1 MKPGYKQTEVGV
13 LPVDWGVREVSELA
27 KIITGPFGTLLK
39 ASEYTD
45 FDGVPQISVGE
56 IGDGFFRVA
65 DHTSKIPPAVTSRLP
80 QYLLRVGDVVFGRKG
95 AVDRSALV
103 TERENGWFLGSDGIS
118 VRPIVQ
124 CHPQYLAAQFSSS
137 DTKSWLQQN
146 AIGTTMA
153 SLNQKI
159 LGRVRLPFAPLDEQV
174 AIAAALS
181 DVDALLAGLD
191 KLIAKKRDIK
201 QATMQQLLTGKTR
214 LPGFAGAWESVRLG
228 DCLTFIKNA
237 VFSRAELE
245 VDGGVRYLHYGDI
258 HTSTDVYLDSASVA
272 MPFLS
277 EDRASGVARL
287 RDGDLVFVDA
297 TEDLAGVGKSVE
309 VAGLADGQLVAGLH
323 TIAVRF
329 DKKVLA
335 DGFKAYLQFIPDFRR
350 HLCSLAAGTKVLS
363 TNRSHISSAQLALPA
378 VEEQEAIAFVLRS
391 MDGEL
396 KKLEAQREKTR
407 LLKQGMMQELLT
419 GRTRLV

>member
-1 MKPGYKQTEVGV
+1 MKEGFKKTALGV
-13 LPVDWGVREVSELA
+13 
-27 KIITGPFGTLLK
+27 
-39 ASEYTD
+39 
-45 FDGVPQISVGE
+45 
-56 IGDGFFRVA
+56 
-65 DHTSKIPPAVTSRLP
+65 IPECWAVT
-80 QYLLRVGDVVFGRKG
+80 RVGDIACVKDGTHQTPKYVDVGIPFYSVEQVTSNDFDDVKFISCEEHKLLTKNFRIEKG
-95 AVDRSALV
+95 DVLMTRIGSIGVCKLIDWNVDASFYVSLALLKI
-103 TERENGWFLGSDGIS
+103 NCASSSFFA
-118 VRPIVQ
+118 
-124 CHPQYLAAQFSSS
+124 QYSESAQFKGEVELHSLSYAIPKKINLGPIS
-137 DTKSWLQQN
+137 D
-146 AIGTTMA
+146 
-153 SLNQKI
+153 
-159 LGRVRLPFAPLDEQV
+159 VRIVLPPPEEQH
-174 AIAAALS
+174 AIAAVLS

-214 LPGFAGAWESVRLG
+214 LPDFAGAWESVRLG

-245 VDGGVRYLHYGDI
+245 VDGEVRYLHYGDI
-258 HTSTDVYLDSASVA
+258 HTSTDVYLDPASVA

-287 RDGDLVFVDA
+287 RDGDLIFVDA

-363 TNRSHISSAQLALPA
+363 TNRAHISSAQLALPA
-378 VEEQEAIAFVLRS
+378 VEEQQAIAFVLQG
-391 MDGEL
+391 MDEEL
-396 KKLEAQREKTR
+396 KRLEVQREKTR

-419 GRTRLV
+419 GRTRLI

>member
-214 LPGFAGAWESVRLG
+214 LPGFTCPWEVRRLG
-228 DCLTFIKNA
+228 EMASIRNNKILPQDVKPDTLCVELEHVEQGTGKIL
-237 VFSRAELE
+237 VHGRAEGSSAAKYRFMAGDVLFGRLRSYLRKYWLAGS
-245 VDGGVRYLHYGDI
+245 DGI
-258 HTSTDVYLDSASVA
+258 CSTEIWPIVANEDFLIPEFLFYSVQMDSFINAASVSYGTH
-272 MPFLS
+272 MPRADWSVILNYEMGLPSVS
-277 EDRASGVARL
+277 EQ
-287 RDGDLVFVDA
+287 
-297 TEDLAGVGKSVE
+297 VE
-309 VAGLADGQLVAGLH
+309 
-323 TIAVRF
+323 IA
-329 DKKVLA
+329 A
-335 DGFKAYLQFIPDFRR
+335 
-350 HLCSLAAGTKVLS
+350 VLS
-363 TNRSHISSAQLALPA
+363 DMDRELQG
-378 VEEQEAIAFVLRS
+378 LR
-391 MDGEL
+391 
-396 KKLEAQREKTR
+396 ARRENTH